1 MKNMKKKQ
9 LFKVALLCLQL
20 SYLSWSTA
28 FAQITITTA
37 DLPVAGENWTYFNN
51 KDSVYTTFL
60 IDGPGANKTWNFTS
74 QWIINDTSTLQ
85 WKNPSGL
92 PGATAYPTANLATI
106 IYNKTFGS
114 ANFYEY
120 WKKDASGMDVVGM
133 YNQINLTGMTLTTN
147 TTHQSIGNI
156 FFPTPLNYGDSYN
169 YSRRE
174 VYDNVCSNAA
184 ILPTRVVQV
193 YSGNFSC
200 DAWGT
205 LTTPSQTAPVLR
217 LKQTFTSWIDSN
229 FTNINGTYI
238 LNNTYSIIKPTYYV
252 FYKNGQGMRIM
263 GLNAD
268 TTGFISYQ
276 FYTSG
281 NSTAVEEIN
290 PTTQVNAF
298 PNPIDEKVTF
308 ITNASKQSNLSIY
321 NVNGEKVLEHDM
333 SGVNKLF
340 FNCAEMGNGLYIYKY
355 HDLSQNK
362 YVTGKLIVQHGKNN

>member
-1 MKNMKKKQ
+1 
-9 LFKVALLCLQL
+9 
-20 SYLSWSTA
+20 
-28 FAQITITTA
+28 
-37 DLPVAGENWTYFNN
+37 
-51 KDSVYTTFL
+51 
-60 IDGPGANKTWNFTS
+60 
-74 QWIINDTSTLQ
+74 
-85 WKNPSGL
+85 
-92 PGATAYPTANLATI
+92 
-106 IYNKTFGS
+106 
-114 ANFYEY
+114 
-120 WKKDASGMDVVGM
+120 
-133 YNQINLTGMTLTTN
+133 
-147 TTHQSIGNI
+147 
-156 FFPTPLNYGDSYN
+156 
-169 YSRRE
+169 
-174 VYDNVCSNAA
+174 
-184 ILPTRVVQV
+184 
-193 YSGNFSC
+193 
-200 DAWGT
+200 
-205 LTTPSQTAPVLR
+205 